1 MCTGVDDRMSNDMG
15 LNTNLVQQD
24 WEDIFDTITDIIT
37 IHDRDYNIIWANK
50 AAKKMFRLPSLEGK
64 NLKCFKH
71 YHGADNPPDECPSC
85 NCLKTGTPLV
95 VEFFEPH
102 LNKFLEVRAMPR
114 LKDKEITGLIHIV
127 RDITER
133 KRVEGAFIQSREN
146 LIEQSR
152 KIKES
157 NTALKVLLGRIEND
171 KKVLEDKMLMNIK
184 LLIEP
189 YVEKLKHGSDGDV
202 NLEYINILESNLNN
216 IASSFSLKMSSQY
229 FGLTPKEIQIANLI
243 KEGKQSKDI
252 AEILHSS
259 FETIN
264 CHRQNIRKKLGISNS
279 KVNLRSFLLSLS

>member
-1 MCTGVDDRMSNDMG
+1 MYTGVYDSMSNDMG

-24 WEDIFDTITDIIT
+24 WEDIFDTITDVIT

-50 AAKKMFRLPSLEGK
+50 AAKKMFGLSSLDGK
-64 NLKCFKH
+64 KLKCFKH
-71 YHGADNPPDECPSC
+71 YHGTDTPPDKCPSC
-85 NCLKTGTPLV
+85 NCLKTGSPLV

-114 LKDKEITGLIHIV
+114 LKDNQITGLIHIV

-133 KRVEGAFIQSREN
+133 KRVEGAFIQSREDI
-146 LIEQSR
+146 IEKSR

-171 KKVLEDKMLMNIK
+171 KKALEDKILMNIK

-189 YVEKLKHGSDGDV
+189 YIEKLKHGSSGGLD
-202 NLEYINILESNLNN
+202 LKYINILESNLNN
-216 IASSFSLKMSSQY
+216 IASSFSIKMSSQY
-229 FGLTPKEIQIANLI
+229 FGLTPKEIQIASLI
-243 KEGKQSKDI
+243 REGKQSKDI
-252 AEILHSS
+252 AEMLHSS

-264 CHRQNIRKKLGISNS
+264 CHRQNIRKKFGISNS
-279 KVNLRSFLLSLS
+279 KTNLRSFLLSLS